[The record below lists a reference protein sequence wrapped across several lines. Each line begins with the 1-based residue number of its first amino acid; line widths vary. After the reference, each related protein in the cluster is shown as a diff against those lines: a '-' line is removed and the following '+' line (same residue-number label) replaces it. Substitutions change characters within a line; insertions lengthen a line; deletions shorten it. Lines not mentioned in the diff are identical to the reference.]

1 MESGFSRK
9 FCPSAQ
15 DSWQCFTFE
24 GQICSF
30 RRAFTSRWAKS
41 AHVVSHLPVGLN
53 EEKKSTVIFRDTPN
67 EAHRYVR
74 YQQVQGSGQNGQ
86 NSHTSGV
93 PTFLLATELG
103 PFCLRF
109 CLVIV
114 LFSAARYTHA

>member
-1 MESGFSRK
+1 MTHINR
-9 FCPSAQ
+9 
-15 DSWQCFTFE
+15 
-24 GQICSF
+24 
-30 RRAFTSRWAKS
+30 
-41 AHVVSHLPVGLN
+41 VVVGLN
-53 EEKKSTVIFRDTPN
+53 EEKKSAVIFRDTHN

-103 PFCLRF
+103 PFCLFF
-109 CLVIV
+109 CLVVV

>member
-1 MESGFSRK
+1 VSTELTETAHTYWLGERLRLRLMVTLLILVGKCSG
-9 FCPSAQ
+9 
-15 DSWQCFTFE
+15 
-24 GQICSF
+24 
-30 RRAFTSRWAKS
+30 RWAKS